1 MHIWI
6 LDHYSSEPKYGGISR
21 QYDFAKEF
29 SRRGIK
35 VTVISSAFSHYS
47 HEYITDEEC
56 LYSQIDDNAWY
67 AYIHTTKYQNNG
79 GISRIWNTFSYVYY
93 VWKNFKSIAEK
104 LGKPDVV
111 VGSSVHPFTWLV
123 ANHIARKYSV
133 KFIVEVRDLWPA
145 NQIDDEGMSPYHPM
159 AITLGILEKWAY
171 GKASKIIYSMPKGW
185 TYICGKLG
193 IPQGKTMWIPQPMD
207 CERFDKNATRY
218 DELDN
223 ELKAFVGDDF
233 VCVFT
238 GYYMEYEGVL
248 EMLQAAKIIKDKGL
262 DIKFVFLGSGAEK
275 EHMLEYKHNN
285 SLDNVYIGGRIS
297 KELVPAILRR
307 AQICMAHLAV
317 RDNPKSYQYDVSKNK
332 LSEYMYSDSCVI
344 FGTYIENQFV
354 KTSGAGY
361 TIEPFSAEA
370 FANTIEKIY
379 AMDEI
384 TRAEFGQN
392 GRKYINENAR
402 VEKLVEKY
410 IGLINE

>member
-6 LDHYSSEPKYGGISR
+6 MDHYSSEPKYGGIAR

-29 SRRGIK
+29 SKRGIT

-47 HEYITDEEC
+47 HEYITKEEC
-56 LYSQIDDNAWY
+56 MFSRIDDNAWY
-67 AYIHTTKYQNNG
+67 AYLHTTKYQNNSG
-79 GISRIWNTFSYVYY
+79 FSRMWNTFSYVFS
-93 VWKNFKSIAEK
+93 VWKNYKK
-104 LGKPDVV
+104 VVKKTGRPDVV
-111 VGSSVHPFTWLV
+111 VGSSVHPFTWLP
-123 ANHIARKYSV
+123 ANHIARKYSA

-159 AITLGILEKWAY
+159 AIVLGLLEKWAY
-171 GKASKIIYSMPKGW
+171 AKASKIIYTMPKGW

-193 IPQGKTMWIPQPMD
+193 IPKDKTMWIPQPMD
-207 CERFDKNATRY
+207 CERFDRNAARY
-218 DELDN
+218 DELDD
-223 ELKAFVGDDF
+223 ELREFIGTDF

-238 GYYMEYEGVL
+238 GYYMEYEGVM

-275 EHMLEYKHNN
+275 EHMLEYKIDN

-354 KTSGAGY
+354 ATSGAGY
-361 TIEPFSAEA
+361 TIAPFNAEE
-370 FANTIEKIY
+370 FATAIEKIY
-379 AMDEI
+379 LMDESA
-384 TRAEFGQN
+384 RAEFGKN

-402 VEKLVEKY
+402 VEKLVDKY
-410 IGLINE
+410 IRLISE